1 LYHAKF
7 HLSRHILLPL
17 RAKTVIWQNVEFVW
31 APIVS
36 PSPIRTN
43 LARKC
48 RPVVYASVPN
58 FIQVGYSVALKGRKT
73 PNFHGDAT

>member
-36 PSPIRTN
+36 PSPIRAKFGTWYT
-43 LARKC
+43 LPRQISS
-48 RPVVYASVPN
+48 RSV
-58 FIQVGYSVALKGRKT
+58 YSVAREGRKT